1 MLRHTLFI
9 LFALLFA
16 HLCEG
21 QRLAT
26 RIDDDGHTIVITG
39 PNGFQGTSALPSDWT
54 TSGYTFRTS
63 AKAQTTTSASSAV
76 ATSFNSINKDA
87 KWVNSTDSDNS
98 TDSASQSFD
107 ESTSTTATATNT
119 INVIGAASAKSTTA
133 SFAQSSASSASASQS
148 ESAGIKLAVQS
159 HTSALITAMVVMSV
173 VCMSTSLVI

>member
-9 LFALLFA
+9 LFAILFA

-39 PNGFQGTSALPSDWT
+39 PNGFQGTSALPSDWN

-63 AKAQTTTSASSAV
+63 AKVQSTTSASSAV
-76 ATSFNSINKDA
+76 ATGSNSINKDA
-87 KWVNSTDSDNS
+87 KWVNSTDSDNV
-98 TDSASQSFD
+98 TESASQSLD
-107 ESTSTTATATNT
+107 ESTSATATAINT
-119 INVIGAASAKSTTA
+119 INVNGAASAKSTTA
-133 SFAQSSASSASASQS
+133 SIAQFSASSASAFQS
-148 ESAGIKLAVQS
+148 ENAGVKLAVQS
-159 HTSALITAMVVMSV
+159 HASALITAMVVIGA